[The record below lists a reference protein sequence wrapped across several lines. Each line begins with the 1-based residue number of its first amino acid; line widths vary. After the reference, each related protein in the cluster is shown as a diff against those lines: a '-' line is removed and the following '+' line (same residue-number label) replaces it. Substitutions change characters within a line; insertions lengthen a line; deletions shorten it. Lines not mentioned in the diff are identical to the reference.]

1 MADIPLI
8 TVSIKK
14 PEQIVFDGQAHTVS
28 SVSEKGK
35 FDVLPF
41 HANFISLI
49 REAITIRQPN
59 KEPLIIPITT
69 GIMKVHSNTI
79 KIILGIETQAAEVI
93 AAASSEKQTSNT
105 AGQTK

>member
-1 MADIPLI
+1 MSDIPLI

-14 PEQIVFDGQAHTVS
+14 PEQIVFDGQAQTVS
-28 SVSEKGK
+28 SVSDRGK

-79 KIILGIETQAAEVI
+79 KIILGIDTQGKTETVTTTVTSTQKPA
-93 AAASSEKQTSNT
+93 QT
-105 AGQTK
+105 